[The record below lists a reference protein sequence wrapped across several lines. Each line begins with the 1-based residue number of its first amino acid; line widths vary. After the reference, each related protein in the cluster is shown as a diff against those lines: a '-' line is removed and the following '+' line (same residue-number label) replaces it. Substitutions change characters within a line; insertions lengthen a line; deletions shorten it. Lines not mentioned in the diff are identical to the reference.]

1 MKKSM
6 TIVILILF
14 CSIGYGQIVRENRNF
29 VLVDS
34 VDMSK
39 EDIYAK
45 TKYFIA
51 DMWNSANNVI
61 QLDDEKSGIIMV
73 KGKEDVSIS
82 IMGNEYHH
90 IFNYTIVFRMKDK
103 KFKIEIK
110 DISNND
116 SYWRNGKIGK
126 LYLSYNTIENCPSAW
141 KTNAPKLKVVEN
153 MKRLNLLFESILTS
167 YLNSLKNNDL
177 NTIDDF

>member
-1 MKKSM
+1 MKRAIS
-6 TIVILILF
+6 IVILTLF
-14 CSIGYGQIVRENRNF
+14 CSIGFGQIVSENPNF

-34 VDMSK
+34 VDLSK
-39 EDIYAK
+39 EKLYAK

-82 IMGNEYHH
+82 QMNGAYHY

-110 DISNND
+110 DIGNND

-141 KTNAPKLKVVEN
+141 KTNAPKSKVVEN

-167 YLNSLKNNDL
+167 YLSSLKNNDL